1 MSLAQS
7 NPPNLRYE
15 PRRRLNNSASKP
27 KARSNEQKVTRLSDR
42 MKERPKWL
50 KSLDLVQKTTAI
62 LGLLLLGTTG
72 VLYVSAYNTPQKWSQ
87 QYKKLESLQRDEREL
102 TVINETYKHQ
112 LSQEAQKKSSG
123 LLAPTPERVIF
134 LSPTKVKNE
143 QKNRQS
149 QVKSNSTNSSIDVPF
164 SY

>member
-1 MSLAQS
+1 MSLARS

-15 PRRRLNNSASKP
+15 PRRRLHNSASKP
-27 KARSNEQKVTRLSDR
+27 KGQSLDRKVTELGDR
-42 MKERPKWL
+42 AKKRPKWL
-50 KSLDLVQKTTAI
+50 KSLDMVQKTTAI
-62 LGLLLLGTTG
+62 LGLVLLGTTG
-72 VLYVSAYNTPQKWSQ
+72 ALYVSTYNTPQKWSQ
-87 QYKKLESLQRDEREL
+87 QYKKLESLQRNEREL

-123 LLAPTPERVIF
+123 LIAPTPERVIF
-134 LSPTKVKNE
+134 LSPTKIKNE

-149 QVKSNSTNSSIDVPF
+149 QVKSNSTNSSIDAPF